1 MIALKYILTIAFILA
16 GGAKIFKAKPM
27 VDQFKEFGL
36 PANMT
41 ILIGVLE
48 VLGAIGLQIPTL
60 SFYAS
65 IGLLLLMF
73 GAIGNHL
80 KVKHPISKLLPS
92 AILLILLAI
101 YIYLKLK

>member
-1 MIALKYILTIAFILA
+1 MIVLKYILTVAFILA

-41 ILIGVLE
+41 ILIGALE
-48 VLGAIGLQIPTL
+48 VFGAIGLQISAL

-92 AILLILLAI
+92 IILLILLVI
-101 YIYLKLK
+101 YIYFRIK